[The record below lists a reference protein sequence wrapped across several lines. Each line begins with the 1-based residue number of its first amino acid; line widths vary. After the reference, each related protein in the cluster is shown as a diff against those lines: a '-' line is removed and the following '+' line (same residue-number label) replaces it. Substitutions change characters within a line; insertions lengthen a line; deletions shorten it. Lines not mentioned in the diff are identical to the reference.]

1 MQGNIADLRNSSKV
15 SSVQRGVSYDWIVVT
30 ETADGP
36 APNPAE
42 VFVDHAGGYQVDSQ
56 LTTGGETFVH
66 INEVSDR

>member
-15 SSVQRGVSYDWIVVT
+15 SSVQRGVSFDWTVIT

-42 VFVDHAGGYQVDSQ
+42 VFADHADGYQVVSQ
-56 LTTGGETFVH
+56 LTTDGETFVH

>member
-15 SSVQRGVSYDWIVVT
+15 SSVQRGVSCDWTVIT

-36 APNPAE
+36 TPNPAE
-42 VFVDHAGGYQVDSQ
+42 VFADHADGYQVVSQ
-56 LTTGGETFVH
+56 LTTDSETFVH